1 MDTLVKTIKLLA
13 DRNRLRIIKLLE
25 RRKMCVCELAHVI
38 GITQPSV
45 SRHLKKLKE
54 MRLVDCE
61 QDGLW
66 SNYSLK
72 LRDAESKRI
81 LALVCGY
88 LEHEAVCR
96 GDIARSGAAD
106 RRALCCKKGCV

>member
-1 MDTLVKTIKLLA
+1 MDNLVKTIKMLA

-54 MRLVDCE
+54 MRLVDSE
-61 QDGLW
+61 QDGFW
-66 SNYSLK
+66 TNYYLK
-72 LRDAESKRI
+72 LKNTESKRI

-88 LEHEAVCR
+88 LERDAMCC
-96 GDIARSGAAD
+96 GDSARCERVD
-106 RRALCCKKGCV
+106 RRALCCKKGRV